1 MASPSDDH
9 RRRKRRRLRRISPPA
24 LAGAALLSLALTAVS
39 APASDAVGFDGSITG
54 PTGLAVVGLTSGDPG
69 MAATAAI
76 PRDFATY
83 SGYDPVLRQGVLV
96 APDGDC
102 SSPVELPPEFD
113 TACMAHDL
121 GYDLLR
127 YADSVGAP
135 LGPWARQELD
145 RTLGV
150 RLHQACDAHGEP
162 MVRTRCETLA
172 SVAATAVELNSRR
185 QHYGVPVVETFTQAA
200 TQAATEHPTQ
210 PWLLRL
216 VAFGLTAVAG
226 LVLGVRRLHR
236 RIRRPAV
243 VGAGGH
249 RGLPARPGHI
259 VASARTARR
268 RPRFGLPGLVRLPVE
283 PVLLPQLPRLPVP
296 GKSPARQSQAP
307 VDPAYN
313 TF

>member
-9 RRRKRRRLRRISPPA
+9 RRRKRHRLRRISPPV
-24 LAGAALLSLALTAVS
+24 LAGAALLGLAITAVS

-54 PTGLAVVGLTSGDPG
+54 PTGLAVVDLTSGDPG
-69 MAATAAI
+69 RAAATAI
-76 PRDFATY
+76 PRGFAAH
-83 SGYDPVLRQGVLV
+83 SGYNPVLRQGVLV

-145 RTLGV
+145 RALGV
-150 RLHQACDAHGEP
+150 RLHQACDAHAEP

-216 VAFGLTAVAG
+216 LALGLSAIVA
-226 LVLGVRRLHR
+226 LVLGARRLHR
-236 RIRRPAV
+236 RVRRPAI
-243 VGAGGH
+243 VGVGDH
-249 RGLPARPGHI
+249 RGLPAHPGHI

-268 RPRFGLPGLVRLPVE
+268 RPRFVLPGPIRLPVD
-283 PVLLPQLPRLPVP
+283 PVPLPQLPLLPVP
-296 GKSPARQSQAP
+296 GKSPVRHGRAAG
-307 VDPAYN
+307 
-313 TF
+313 